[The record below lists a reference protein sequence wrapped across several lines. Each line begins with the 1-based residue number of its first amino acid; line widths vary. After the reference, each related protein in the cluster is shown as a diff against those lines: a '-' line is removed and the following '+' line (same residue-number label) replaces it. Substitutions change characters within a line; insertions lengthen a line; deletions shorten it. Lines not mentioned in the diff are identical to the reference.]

1 MSRSGSALTGAIT
14 ATMGVSALLT
24 SGFSAFGPAIRES
37 LVLFRSELSLFS
49 LLLFITASATS
60 IPWGLLAD
68 RLSPLKG
75 ISLTFLFAILGLTGV
90 ALAPK
95 LSVLLISA
103 LAGGCFLAISATVT
117 NKLVSQFVAFRRRG
131 RVLSTKQ
138 MGVQIAQVIA
148 GFLFPAVAVYF
159 GWRAGLAAGVLVA
172 IIGLIIIVVST
183 RQSFVEHIDQPQRL
197 VSSINDSS
205 NTRLLSA
212 MVVFALVTS
221 LCFQSNLFGL
231 PLMGYEEL
239 GHNVSTASAVVVVFG
254 AVGFISRLVWGVFA
268 DKPFNIKMV
277 IFALGIGLFLAEIA
291 ISLSVWFGVA
301 WAFWLGAVLVG
312 TFFALVPVVLS
323 AVILQNF
330 SACRIGLIS
339 GVISVST
346 FAGFA
351 AGPLL
356 FGIVADTWSYQHS
369 SFVILAIT
377 AVASLVTWLL
387 LKNKPLKAI
396 EVVESMESMRK
407 GT

>member
-1 MSRSGSALTGAIT
+1 MSRSGSALTGALT
-14 ATMGVSALLT
+14 ATMGVSTLLT
-24 SGFSAFGPAIRES
+24 SGSSAFGPAIRES
-37 LVLFRSELSLFS
+37 LVLSRSELSLFS

-60 IPWGLLAD
+60 IPWRLLAD

-75 ISLTFLFAILGLTGV
+75 ISLTFLFVILGLSGV

-103 LAGGCFLAISATVT
+103 LAGGCSLAISATVT

-183 RQSFVEHIDQPQRL
+183 RQSFVEHVDQPQRL

-212 MVVFALVTS
+212 MVVYALVTS

-239 GHNVSTASAVVVVFG
+239 GFNVSTASAVVVVFG

-291 ISLSVWFGVA
+291 IRLSVWFGVA

-330 SACRIGLIS
+330 SARRIGLIS